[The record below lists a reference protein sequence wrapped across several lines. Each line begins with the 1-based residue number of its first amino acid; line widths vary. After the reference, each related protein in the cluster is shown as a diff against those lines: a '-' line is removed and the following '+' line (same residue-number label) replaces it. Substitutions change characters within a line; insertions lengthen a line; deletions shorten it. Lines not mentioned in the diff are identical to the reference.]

1 MQGCL
6 AFSTTTSSTGNDGQ
20 ENSNKDGGEKI
31 KRGGSILDL
40 KHATDH
46 CKNNV
51 KKFDYYA
58 FRVAAHLPTKI

>member
-1 MQGCL
+1 MQGCM

-40 KHATDH
+40 KHATESFLY
-46 CKNNV
+46 NLLQMRISV
-51 KKFDYYA
+51 YA
-58 FRVAAHLPTKI
+58 LVRGFK